1 MTVVIVIGSVEII
14 KGVII
19 CQWSMYKGLRG
30 GVVCNRVCV
39 MPRYLVVLCIVDPIG
54 DALSC
59 VIVPRC
65 VVGVRY
71 TNS

>member
-1 MTVVIVIGSVEII
+1 MIVVIVIGSVKII

-19 CQWSMYKGLRG
+19 YQWSMYTGLHG
-30 GVVCNRVCV
+30 GVVCYQVCV
-39 MPRYLVVLCIVDPIG
+39 MPRYRVVLCIVDPIS